1 MVQAVRRFGGVG
13 QRQNIEQAVQLA
25 LAALGNK
32 VVHLTDVSLFRRVGE
47 INVQDQRFQQVHL
60 AGIPKTVAF
69 PGAVGVLDDDIHEKL
84 RHQFLPLNF
93 FQAVPRVG
101 IFGADKVEH
110 THCVAQIPHIL
121 AGFFV
126 EFGFWVTDNKRLA
139 AGGALQDTI
148 HAERACFH
156 RAAGTIDGEI
166 TVHACFLRDAK
177 KLAAEHPQHSACML
191 G

>member
-1 MVQAVRRFGGVG
+1 MC

-25 LAALGNK
+25 LAALGNE

-60 AGIPKTVAF
+60 SRIPETVTFA
-69 PGAVGVLDDDIHEKL
+69 GAVGVLNDDIHKKL
-84 RHQFLPLNF
+84 RHQLLPLDF

-126 EFGFWVTDNKRLA
+126 EFGFWVTDNQRLA

-166 TVHACFLRDAK
+166 TVHACFLRN
-177 KLAAEHPQHSACML
+177 AEKFAVEHSQHSARMV